1 MPLDSQIGSFF
12 TLYPSPLGYWS
23 PLSKFINCRF
33 GALMDGDAED
43 RAVDMLCG
51 RCTFPNML
59 GFQKLLV
66 IFGWGLVWCADFELC
81 GGPTR
86 TRTWDR
92 PIMSRML

>member
-1 MPLDSQIGSFF
+1 
-12 TLYPSPLGYWS
+12 
-23 PLSKFINCRF
+23 
-33 GALMDGDAED
+33 MDGDAED

-86 TRTWDR
+86 TRT
-92 PIMSRML
+92 